1 MTAPRQGYLLKL
13 TSAVSR
19 KGRPSFPCVLCTGA
33 GACFKPTP
41 TQEKLFWPFMQG
53 LAMKDDASTTIEL
66 LERARQGDREALGL
80 LLDAHRTALHRRA
93 EVRLQGRLAVRVD
106 ASDIIQQAFLEA
118 YRSFPQFA
126 GQDERELVVWL
137 QSILDHNVA
146 NAVRDHTLLQKRT
159 VRRERSM
166 DDSQG
171 GGTPLKQ
178 DLDAGFSTPSQK
190 AMRGEEA
197 ERLTQALA
205 ALPEDQREAVRLRH
219 LEGWPLADIAR
230 HMDRTPA
237 ATAGL
242 IKRGMQAL
250 RRQLHGKD

>member
-1 MTAPRQGYLLKL
+1 MGPAEQRPRRMADSKASPTA
-13 TSAVSR
+13 
-19 KGRPSFPCVLCTGA
+19 
-33 GACFKPTP
+33 
-41 TQEKLFWPFMQG
+41 W
-53 LAMKDDASTTIEL
+53 
-66 LERARQGDREALGL
+66 
-80 LLDAHRTALHRRA
+80 
-93 EVRLQGRLAVRVD
+93 
-106 ASDIIQQAFLEA
+106 
-118 YRSFPQFA
+118 
-126 GQDERELVVWL
+126 
-137 QSILDHNVA
+137 
-146 NAVRDHTLLQKRT
+146 
-159 VRRERSM
+159 ERSM

-205 ALPEDQREAVRLRH
+205 ALSEDQREAVRLRH

-250 RRQLHGKD
+250 RRQLHQSEKAEG